1 MIVILRFGETKVSKE
16 EFYGAKK
23 TRKIWD
29 VDVNNIDISKLLEIK
44 NNSEYLV
51 GYLDKVIRPLI
62 LILPKMSGYFKTFKD
77 GDNNNKLMSFHID
90 DDRLLVKYKTIWSKI
105 EDLKKY

>member
-1 MIVILRFGETKVSKE
+1 MLRFGETKVSKE
-16 EFYGAKK
+16 EFCGAKK

-29 VDVNNIDISKLLEIK
+29 VDVNNIVISKLLEIK

-51 GYLDKVIRPLI
+51 GYLDKVIRPLN
-62 LILPKMSGYFKTFKD
+62 LILPKMNGYFKTFKD